1 MPLLLLSVQLTNVW
15 GPHVIFSLNLLP
27 PLHQEGEVLFADG
40 DGTEAELLEAGEHG
54 GGGREGARE
63 GPEAEVEAREGGRAR
78 EEGAGELQMRLD
90 RGRVG
95 WFTRTSW
102 TRPWCA
108 AMGVAMGEG
117 AGHGGGD
124 AGGGGVGGEQWASTR
139 TSGGGAR
146 GVLGGEAAT
155 AAGPREGTVSL
166 VGCSHGGGGP
176 GVMRPRR
183 RRRWWYAA
191 MAVGPREGT
200 AGEGPSRRGQ
210 GGGGEQHVLEKRNK
224 VEGEA
229 DVWAPHVSEL
239 KGEKQQGHFG
249 LYENTQVCEWVQR
262 HQRRIK

>member
-1 MPLLLLSVQLTNVW
+1 MPLLFLSVQLTDVW

-108 AMGVAMGEG
+108 AMGVAVRWTRRKGPGSPARARDMATGMRAVAAW
-117 AGHGGGD
+117 AGSR
-124 AGGGGVGGEQWASTR
+124 WASTR
-139 TSGGGAR
+139 TSGGGAH
-146 GVLGGEAAT
+146 GVPGGEAAT
-155 AAGPREGTVSL
+155 AAAAL
-166 VGCSHGGGGP
+166 V
-176 GVMRPRR
+176 
-183 RRRWWYAA
+183 
-191 MAVGPREGT
+191 
-200 AGEGPSRRGQ
+200 
-210 GGGGEQHVLEKRNK
+210 
-224 VEGEA
+224 
-229 DVWAPHVSEL
+229 
-239 KGEKQQGHFG
+239 
-249 LYENTQVCEWVQR
+249 
-262 HQRRIK
+262 